1 MKQQIFQ
8 NDVTWNIVNSLLLRH
23 IRYFSYFSQT
33 SHMHPILVDISVTY
47 IYIYICHWN
56 IYKYQN
62 LFDWLIYIL
71 TLTLN

>member
-8 NDVTWNIVNSLLLRH
+8 NDVTWNIVNSLLSRH

-47 IYIYICHWN
+47 IYIYVTEISTSIK
-56 IYKYQN
+56 IY
-62 LFDWLIYIL
+62 L
-71 TLTLN
+71 TD